1 MHRFISRTRHLCAL
15 GLCALALQAC
25 KIDTLVPGTVI
36 NGAPNPDTTLA
47 WSEGAAFT
55 PNGRLYVIGGD
66 QPFTYGA
73 SGVVVNGKSSIY
85 EVRKNANGSYSNVSI
100 VDGNVG
106 GRPCYFG
113 GLAAVQ
119 QILYATC
126 TNISELMPASV
137 LYRIDTGKPAS
148 DPTRVAS
155 TPLMTAAFQ
164 PNGIAVDWRG
174 DLYIANSASFVA
186 TMVYGVPNVPAV
198 VKVRIADSLAFRV
211 TETGWLPALLGGFAP
226 NGAAIVGNQL
236 YLPSLNVIYR
246 VPILLNGS
254 AGMPTVVYRTEKTN
268 MFDAVTILPGNKIAV
283 PEITN
288 PDPTI
293 VQAVYPGTPP
303 ATTLTSQ
310 LTLIDA
316 TTGKFLDKAQ
326 FPAHARPSSITVS
339 QGTLFPYGSAVVTD
353 AIGSGGLYLVSK

>member
-1 MHRFISRTRHLCAL
+1 MNFASKTRHLFAFAF
-15 GLCALALQAC
+15 CALALQGC
-25 KIDTLVPGTVI
+25 KIDTLIPGTVS
-36 NGAPNPDTTLA
+36 NGAPNPNTTLA
-47 WSEGAAFT
+47 WSEGGAFT
-55 PNGRLYVIGGD
+55 PDGKLYVIGGD
-66 QPFTYGA
+66 QPFTYGPA
-73 SGVVVNGKSSIY
+73 GVIVNGKSSIY
-85 EVRKNANGSYSNVSI
+85 EVRKNANGSYSNVAI
-100 VDGNVG
+100 VEGNVG
-106 GRPCYFG
+106 GRTCYFG
-113 GLAAVQ
+113 GLTAVRHV
-119 QILYATC
+119 LYATC

-137 LYRIDTGKPAS
+137 LYRVDTRKALT
-148 DPTRVAS
+148 DVTRVAS
-155 TPLMTAAFQ
+155 TPLMTPAFQ

-198 VKVRIADSLAFRV
+198 VKVRIADPVAFRI

-226 NGAAIVGNQL
+226 NGAAISGNTL

-254 AGMPTVVYRTEKTN
+254 AGMPSIVYQAPKTN
-268 MFDAVTILPGNKIAV
+268 MFDAVTVLPGNKLAV

-288 PDPTI
+288 PDPTL
-293 VQAVYPGTPP
+293 VQTVYPGTPP
-303 ATTLTSQ
+303 ATALTTQ

-316 TTGKFLDKAQ
+316 TTGQFVDKAP

-353 AIGSGGLYLVSK
+353 AIGAGGLYLVQK